1 MSFLSFGLI
10 EPINQALQKNNFL
23 TPTPIQIKAIPHI
36 LKNRD
41 ILASAQTGTGKTA
54 AFCLPLL
61 NFIGHSRPGHKQKS
75 LSPGVLIL
83 APTRELVNQ
92 IEKEIIQFSRF
103 MRVNTL
109 AITGGVS
116 YKLQNRL
123 LKNHLHFVVATPG
136 RLMDLMHQR
145 KINLK
150 HIHAMVLD
158 EADRMLDMG
167 FMPDIKKIYDA
178 TSGKQQMLM
187 FTATL
192 NKEIEKIAQSFLK
205 DPLRVSAESKIEAH
219 KNIKQYLYSV
229 KNYEHKKKV
238 LEEILSDQE
247 LNQAII
253 FTSTKR
259 DADKLSR
266 DLFLTNFISKP
277 LHGDLSQRQRTQI
290 IDRFKD
296 NKLKILVATDI
307 AARGIDVKEVTH
319 VINFDLP
326 RKAEDYIHRIGRTGR
341 ADRQGKAYS
350 LVTNND
356 RPMITKIERY
366 AKVSIELLTIE
377 GEPQEKD
384 FRSEPAKKIFKKKF
398 KSKKKLSSKRNSN
411 KNQNFPHR
419 S

>member
-1 MSFLSFGLI
+1 
-10 EPINQALQKNNFL
+10 
-23 TPTPIQIKAIPHI
+23 
-36 LKNRD
+36 LK
-41 ILASAQTGTGKTA
+41 
-54 AFCLPLL
+54 
-61 NFIGHSRPGHKQKS
+61 
-75 LSPGVLIL
+75 
-83 APTRELVNQ
+83 
-92 IEKEIIQFSRF
+92 
-103 MRVNTL
+103 
-109 AITGGVS
+109 
-116 YKLQNRL
+116 
-123 LKNHLHFVVATPG
+123 
-136 RLMDLMHQR
+136 
-145 KINLK
+145 
-150 HIHAMVLD
+150 
-158 EADRMLDMG
+158 
-167 FMPDIKKIYDA
+167 
-178 TSGKQQMLM
+178 
-187 FTATL
+187 
-192 NKEIEKIAQSFLK
+192 KIAQSFLK

-411 KNQNFPHR
+411 KTQTFSHR

>member
-1 MSFLSFGLI
+1 
-10 EPINQALQKNNFL
+10 
-23 TPTPIQIKAIPHI
+23 
-36 LKNRD
+36 
-41 ILASAQTGTGKTA
+41 
-54 AFCLPLL
+54 
-61 NFIGHSRPGHKQKS
+61 
-75 LSPGVLIL
+75 
-83 APTRELVNQ
+83 
-92 IEKEIIQFSRF
+92 
-103 MRVNTL
+103 
-109 AITGGVS
+109 
-116 YKLQNRL
+116 
-123 LKNHLHFVVATPG
+123 
-136 RLMDLMHQR
+136 MDLMHQR

-192 NKEIEKIAQSFLK
+192 NKGIEKIAQSFLK

-266 DLFLTNFISKP
+266 DLFLINFISKP

-350 LVTNND
+350 LVTNNE
-356 RPMITKIERY
+356 RPMITKIEKY
-366 AKVSIELLTIE
+366 AKVSIELLTID

-398 KSKKKLSSKRNSN
+398 KSKKKLSSNRNSN
-411 KNQNFPHR
+411 KTHTFSHR

>member
-1 MSFLSFGLI
+1 
-10 EPINQALQKNNFL
+10 
-23 TPTPIQIKAIPHI
+23 
-36 LKNRD
+36 
-41 ILASAQTGTGKTA
+41 
-54 AFCLPLL
+54 
-61 NFIGHSRPGHKQKS
+61 
-75 LSPGVLIL
+75 
-83 APTRELVNQ
+83 
-92 IEKEIIQFSRF
+92 

-109 AITGGVS
+109 AINGGVS

-123 LKNHLHFVVATPG
+123 LKNHLNFVFVKHG
-136 RLMDLMHQR
+136 RIMDLMHQR

-366 AKVSIELLTIE
+366 AKVSLELLTME
-377 GEPQEKD
+377 GKPQEKD

-411 KNQNFPHR
+411 KTHTFSHR

>member
-1 MSFLSFGLI
+1 MSFQSFGFI
-10 EPINQALQKNNFL
+10 EPINQAIVKNNYL
-23 TPTPIQIKAIPHI
+23 TPTPIQQKAIPHI
-36 LKNRD
+36 LNHKD
-41 ILASAQTGTGKTA
+41 VLASAQTGTGKTA

-61 NFIGHSRPGHKQKS
+61 NLIGQSRPGHHQKS
-75 LSPGVLIL
+75 LSPDILIL
-83 APTRELVNQ
+83 APTRELANQ
-92 IEKEIIQFSRF
+92 IEKEVIQFSRY

-116 YKLQNRL
+116 YNLQNRL
-123 LKNHLHFVVATPG
+123 LKNHLHFVIATPG
-136 RLMDLMHQR
+136 RLMDLMRQN
-145 KINLK
+145 KIQLK
-150 HIHAMVLD
+150 HIKAMVID

-167 FMPDIKKIYDA
+167 FMPDIKKIYEA
-178 TSGKQQMLM
+178 TSNNQQMMM

-192 NKEIEKIAQSFLK
+192 TPNIEKIAQNFLK
-205 DPLRVSAESKIEAH
+205 NPVRVAAENKIEAH

-229 KNYEHKKKV
+229 KNYEHKKQV
-238 LEEILSDQE
+238 LDEILKDEE
-247 LNQAII
+247 LNQAIV

-266 DLFLTNFISKP
+266 DLFTINHPSKA

-341 ADRQGKAYS
+341 AEKLGKAFS
-350 LVTNND
+350 LVNTSD
-356 RPMITKIERY
+356 RPMIRKIEQY
-366 AKVSIELLTIE
+366 AKISMEFLTMKND
-377 GEPQEKD
+377 EPEKD
-384 FRSEPAKKIFKKKF
+384 FRSEPFKKSFKKKF
-398 KSKKKLSSKRNSN
+398 SVKKKSNSFGSRRRNSAS
-411 KNQNFPHR
+411 FPA
-419 S
+419 